1 MWALCISHA
10 EKHDAA
16 MVERWKDDMDGIL
29 VYTGVF
35 SATVAAF
42 LIESYKSLKPDS
54 GDVNT
59 QLLQQVTQGLAAISN
74 AERITPT
81 PLEPFR
87 PERYAVRVNIL
98 WFLSLCLGLFCGLGA
113 TLVQQWVRRY

>member
-10 EKHDAA
+10 ERHDAA

-35 SATVAAF
+35 SVTVAAF
-42 LIESYKSLKPDS
+42 LIESYKGLKPDA

-74 AERITPT
+74 GERITLPT
-81 PLEPFR
+81 LEPFQ
-87 PERYAVRVNIL
+87 PKRYAVHVNIL

-113 TLVQQWVRRY
+113 TLVQQWV